1 MSGPTHRTAPTVVL
15 SGHPA
20 ASGENG
26 RGQSPAPT
34 GLLRYAAPRPGK
46 IRRPSASKLP
56 VILAEVG
63 LRSVGRVHFR
73 TDSRWSLNPSP
84 PPRRGGPACPPVGGD
99 YKETYPGRHIGRPLQ
114 NLHQHPGQRAGE
126 ATALGKRW
134 KPLQRASRMPA
145 LAQWPGGACHPSA
158 ALWVPAPFAQGSFWG
173 WELRISASFST
184 RWNARR
190 HRSFRP
196 PSPVSA

>member
-1 MSGPTHRTAPTVVL
+1 MAEGRFL
-15 SGHPA
+15 A
-20 ASGENG
+20 ASWHLD
-26 RGQSPAPT
+26 T
-34 GLLRYAAPRPGK
+34 
-46 IRRPSASKLP
+46 
-56 VILAEVG
+56 
-63 LRSVGRVHFR
+63 
-73 TDSRWSLNPSP
+73 P
-84 PPRRGGPACPPVGGD
+84 PPHQGGFVCPPVGGGE
-99 YKETYPGRHIGRPLQ
+99 ETYPGRHIDRPLQ
-114 NLHQHPGQRAGE
+114 NLHQHPGQRAGG
-126 ATALGKRW
+126 ATTLGKRW

-196 PSPVSA
+196 PSPVCAYKCARPVAGRLGVTYCASLMAACATI